1 MIPPDQEI
9 YEVEKRIAERRQRVE
24 QTFRQTG
31 RATLRA
37 MTSPAALIGAAVG
50 GFLLAGGWQRR
61 QERMSQLRPGR
72 HMSYSDK
79 KAAKASVWSGLGMTV
94 LTWFIKSQFGGP
106 VDMAKFVLAKMKKDP
121 QPRSATVTSPRGDRV
136 PATTRK

>member
-1 MIPPDQEI
+1 MIPPDQDI
-9 YEVEKRIAERRQRVE
+9 YEVEKRIADRRQRVE
-24 QTFRQTG
+24 TFAKQTG

-37 MTSPAALIGAAVG
+37 LTSPGALVGAAVL
-50 GFLLAGGWQRR
+50 GFIVAGGWQRK
-61 QERMSQLRPGR
+61 QEPRYQR

-79 KAAKASVWSGLGMTV
+79 KAAKASVWSGLGMTA

-106 VDMAKFVLAKMKKDP
+106 VDMAKFFLAKVQARK
-121 QPRSATVTSPRGDRV
+121 QPAPMTSPRSDRV

>member
-9 YEVEKRIAERRQRVE
+9 YEVEKRIADRRHRVE
-24 QTFRQTG
+24 QSFRQTG

-37 MTSPAALIGAAVG
+37 MTSPAALVGAVVV
-50 GFLLAGGWQRR
+50 GFLVAGGWQRR
-61 QERMSQLRPGR
+61 REPQREHR
-72 HMSYSDK
+72 MSYSDK
-79 KAAKASVWSGLGMTV
+79 KAAKASVWSGLGMTA

-106 VDMAKFVLAKMKKDP
+106 VDMAKYFLGKMKSRK
-121 QPRSATVTSPRGDRV
+121 QPSPAVTPAMMTSPRSDRV

>member
-9 YEVEKRIAERRQRVE
+9 YDVEKRIADRRHRVE
-24 QTFRQTG
+24 QSARQTG

-37 MTSPAALIGAAVG
+37 LTSPAALAGAAVV

-61 QERMSQLRPGR
+61 RRSKPER

-79 KAAKASVWSGLGMTV
+79 KAAKASVWSGLGMTA

-106 VDMAKFVLAKMKKDP
+106 VDMAKFFLTKLKKKEP
-121 QPRSATVTSPRGDRV
+121 PAVMTSARSDRV
-136 PATTRK
+136 AATTRK

>member
-1 MIPPDQEI
+1 MIHPDQEI
-9 YEVEKRIAERRQRVE
+9 YEVEKRIAGRRQRVE
-24 QTFRQTG
+24 TTARQTG

-37 MTSPAALIGAAVG
+37 LTSPAALVGAAVV

-61 QERMSQLRPGR
+61 QSKPEH

-79 KAAKASVWSGLGMTV
+79 KAAKASVWSGLGMTA

-106 VDMAKFVLAKMKKDP
+106 VDMAKYFLGKMKSRKESSP
-121 QPRSATVTSPRGDRV
+121 VVTSPRSDRV

>member
-1 MIPPDQEI
+1 MIHPDQEI
-9 YEVEKRIAERRQRVE
+9 YEVEKRIADRRHRVE
-24 QTFRQTG
+24 TTARQTG

-37 MTSPAALIGAAVG
+37 LTSPAALAGAAVI

-61 QERMSQLRPGR
+61 QSHKPEH

-79 KAAKASVWSGLGMTV
+79 KAAKASVWSGLGMTA

-106 VDMAKFVLAKMKKDP
+106 VDMAKFFLARLKKKDAP
-121 QPRSATVTSPRGDRV
+121 AAATSPRSDRV

>member
-9 YEVEKRIAERRQRVE
+9 YEVEKRIAERRRRVE

-50 GFLLAGGWQRR
+50 GFLIAGGWQRKH
-61 QERMSQLRPGR
+61 EPPHAP

-106 VDMAKFVLAKMKKDP
+106 VDMAKFFLAKMKKDP
-121 QPRSATVTSPRGDRV
+121 QPRSPNVTSPHADRV
-136 PATTRK
+136 PAATRK

>member
-9 YEVEKRIAERRQRVE
+9 YEVEKRIAERRQRVQ
-24 QTFRQTG
+24 QTARQTG

-37 MTSPAALIGAAVG
+37 LTSPGALAGAAVL
-50 GFLLAGGWQRR
+50 GFIVAGGWQRR
-61 QERMSQLRPGR
+61 HEHKPEH

-79 KAAKASVWSGLGMTV
+79 KAAKAGIWSGLGMSV

-106 VDMAKFVLAKMKKDP
+106 VDMARFFLAKLKKEP
-121 QPRSATVTSPRGDRV
+121 QPVTSLRSDRV

>member
-1 MIPPDQEI
+1 MIHPDQEI
-9 YEVEKRIAERRQRVE
+9 YEVEKRIAERRHRVE
-24 QTFRQTG
+24 TTARQTG

-37 MTSPAALIGAAVG
+37 LTSPAALAGAAVV
-50 GFLLAGGWQRR
+50 GFLLAGGWQRK
-61 QERMSQLRPGR
+61 QSKKPEH

-79 KAAKASVWSGLGMTV
+79 KAAKASVWSGLGMTA

-106 VDMAKFVLAKMKKDP
+106 VDMARYFLGKMHARK
-121 QPRSATVTSPRGDRV
+121 QPSPVATSPRSDRI

>member
-1 MIPPDQEI
+1 MMHPDHEI
-9 YEVEKRIAERRQRVE
+9 YEVEKRIADRRHRVE

-37 MTSPAALIGAAVG
+37 MTSPAALVAAAVG

-61 QERMSQLRPGR
+61 HEQKPER

-106 VDMAKFVLAKMKKDP
+106 VDMARFFLAKMKKDP
-121 QPRSATVTSPRGDRV
+121 QPRSPSMTSRRGDRV

>member
-1 MIPPDQEI
+1 MIHPDQEI
-9 YEVEKRIAERRQRVE
+9 YEVEKRIADRRHRVE
-24 QTFRQTG
+24 TAARQTG

-37 MTSPAALIGAAVG
+37 LTSPAALAGAAVV
-50 GFLLAGGWQRR
+50 GFLLAGGWQRSHR
-61 QERMSQLRPGR
+61 AKPEH

-79 KAAKASVWSGLGMTV
+79 KAAKASVWSGLGMTA

-106 VDMAKFVLAKMKKDP
+106 VDMAKYFLGKMKSQKEP
-121 QPRSATVTSPRGDRV
+121 APVVTSPRRDRV

>member
-1 MIPPDQEI
+1 MIHPDQEI
-9 YEVEKRIAERRQRVE
+9 YEVEKRIAERRHRVE
-24 QTFRQTG
+24 TTARQTG

-37 MTSPAALIGAAVG
+37 LTSPAALAGAAVV
-50 GFLLAGGWQRR
+50 GFLLAGGWQRSR
-61 QERMSQLRPGR
+61 HSKPEH

-79 KAAKASVWSGLGMTV
+79 KAAKASVWSGLGMTA

-106 VDMAKFVLAKMKKDP
+106 VDMAKFFLAKMKKKEP
-121 QPRSATVTSPRGDRV
+121 SPAMTSARGDRI

>member
-24 QTFRQTG
+24 TFGKQTG

-37 MTSPAALIGAAVG
+37 LTSPAALVGAAVL
-50 GFLLAGGWQRR
+50 GFIVAGGWQRKH
-61 QERMSQLRPGR
+61 ESRPQR
-72 HMSYSDK
+72 RMSYSDK
-79 KAAKASVWSGLGMTV
+79 KAAKASVWSGLGMTA

-106 VDMAKFVLAKMKKDP
+106 LDMAKLVLEKIQSRK
-121 QPRSATVTSPRGDRV
+121 QPSAPATSPRSDRI

>member
-1 MIPPDQEI
+1 MIHPDQEI
-9 YEVEKRIAERRQRVE
+9 YEVEKRIAERRHRVE
-24 QTFRQTG
+24 TTARQTG

-37 MTSPAALIGAAVG
+37 LTSPVALVGAAVV
-50 GFLLAGGWQRR
+50 GFLIAGGWERKQRSKP
-61 QERMSQLRPGR
+61 ER

-79 KAAKASVWSGLGMTV
+79 KAAKASVWSGLGMTA

-106 VDMAKFVLAKMKKDP
+106 VDMAKFFVGKIRSRK
-121 QPRSATVTSPRGDRV
+121 QPSPAVTPAMMTSPRGDRV